1 MKGITGDGWGTQTPV
16 VSSPSQ
22 PWLAAGQWHGHS
34 HGVYRG
40 QRHLLLPT
48 VPRGLDVLLGADP
61 RDHSP
66 SLPRERF
73 PCPCTYLGRIPG
85 WIYSCQFAC
94 LTMKGICRGERCNW
108 PGVGQ
113 NPPYGVFCGS
123 LVDLS
128 PAHRLWGVR
137 AGPMSFE
144 PLGKGLLPY
153 RGRVSSSTFLAVS
166 LAPRAGSDP
175 RELQTPTRERQIKK
189 ALSVNRTQPSF
200 SKAGEGR
207 RRPRQKAE
215 GNPLLARPRRCLVL
229 HWVADGYGPVVLLKT
244 RDLLVFSHWFWL
256 CKGLWWWFCS
266 TTPLPF
272 MSFSR
277 LPPPLPSQATTL
289 MELWSHL
296 TSTPAS
302 WRSTSARRT
311 HQICKWFPCSTAGT
325 VLVVVFCGEALQREE
340 S

>member
-16 VSSPSQ
+16 VSSSSQ
-22 PWLAAGQWHGHS
+22 AWLAAGQRQS
-34 HGVYRG
+34 
-40 QRHLLLPT
+40 QPRHLLLPT
-48 VPRGLDVLLGADP
+48 VPRGLDVLLGSDP
-61 RDHSP
+61 QDHSP

-189 ALSVNRTQPSF
+189 ALSVNKTQPSF

-229 HWVADGYGPVVLLKT
+229 HWDADGYGPVVLLK
-244 RDLLVFSHWFWL
+244 RGICWSSHIGFGSAKVFGGGS
-256 CKGLWWWFCS
+256 
-266 TTPLPF
+266 
-272 MSFSR
+272 
-277 LPPPLPSQATTL
+277 
-289 MELWSHL
+289 
-296 TSTPAS
+296 
-302 WRSTSARRT
+302 
-311 HQICKWFPCSTAGT
+311 
-325 VLVVVFCGEALQREE
+325 ALQRLCL
-340 S
+340 SCPSHGFRLLSPRRPRH